1 MSGRSI
7 VSERGFP
14 GQRAA
19 LVGLTIVALGPPLN
33 RPVEI
38 LVLIAVIFLAL
49 CNEVRTGWRWWL
61 GAVVLV
67 AILRSALALLP
78 DPRIEE
84 GQNIF
89 LIDGPD
95 GALSRA
101 LPADVYAI
109 MAAEFDDTY
118 PPATRCD
125 RSVPGCWRRRAL
137 PAEAFAATADGLLQR
152 PLHSRQVRA
161 IDFDDAMG
169 ARVGVVNEVRY
180 DWYGPAP
187 DPLRMLFD
195 PHTARAT
202 RGLRTTIPF
211 YLMYQFPPDYAGSR
225 LCWQGELLWEGADG
239 RFDRL
244 SHEQPDCVDLAA
256 NALGRRIFALSIRPS
271 PPLEISLAAPA
282 SVRLTLVVRD
292 VLALGGVLGLVAL
305 LLPLEIR
312 RLALPALWLALG
324 LAGVILVAE
333 PAFLAGFRGF
343 AGGDDGLTHE
353 GLGRLIARA
362 LMASDWS
369 GALAGGEPVFYFMPG
384 LRFVRAVENIVFGDT
399 NYLYLAVLVAWPAL
413 VFVAAR
419 TILPVAWA
427 VAAALLL
434 NLPLGSHVDGSFVEM
449 LKPALQGY
457 PDPMGAAALL
467 ASYAVL
473 VAGPADTL
481 RARRMLGGAL
491 LAALAVALRPNLL
504 LAVIVMMAT
513 VALPVWRNRGAAG
526 LAAMIGGLAPLLLIP
541 LHNWVFG
548 HQLVLFTSSV
558 DTAFTLPTPPAT
570 YARAIA
576 ALLQGDFESTD
587 IARVGAQLA
596 DWLAGSGSGR
606 RHVGL
611 NAILLVPLA
620 AAFAAGPTRLRLLA
634 RMALAQHAALLFFH
648 PFYRYAALA
657 WLMTWLVDVALL
669 QRAIAALLP
678 RLPPAITRRRRGDR
692 RGGESSPGW

>member
-1 MSGRSI
+1 MSGRS
-7 VSERGFP
+7 GFP

-19 LVGLTIVALGPPLN
+19 LVGLAIVALGPPLN

-49 CNEVRTGWRWWL
+49 CGEVRTGWRWWL

-67 AILRSALALLP
+67 AALRGALALLP

-89 LIDGPD
+89 LIDGP
-95 GALSRA
+95 GGPLSRA
-101 LPADVYAI
+101 LPADVYAT
-109 MAAEFDDTY
+109 MEAEFDATY

-125 RSVPGCWRRRAL
+125 RSVPGCWRRRTL
-137 PAEAFAATADGLLQR
+137 PAEAFAATADGLLKR
-152 PLHSRQVRA
+152 PLHSRQIRA

-180 DWYGPAP
+180 NWYGPEP
-187 DPLRMLFD
+187 DPQRMLFD
-195 PHTARAT
+195 PHAARAT

-225 LCWQGELLWEGADG
+225 LCWRGELLWEGADG
-239 RFDRL
+239 RFDRR
-244 SHEQPDCVDLAA
+244 SHEQPDCVDLGTDTV
-256 NALGRRIFALSIRPS
+256 GRRIFALSIRPA
-271 PPLEISLAAPA
+271 PPLEVHLEAPA
-282 SVRLTLVVRD
+282 AVQLTLVVRD
-292 VLALGGVLGLVAL
+292 VLALGAVLGLVVL
-305 LLPLEIR
+305 LLRLEIR

-343 AGGDDGLTHE
+343 VGGDDGLTHE

-362 LMASDWS
+362 LMAGDWS

-399 NYLYLAVLVAWPAL
+399 NYLYLAVMVAWPAL
-413 VFVAAR
+413 VFVTAR
-419 TILPVAWA
+419 TILPLAWA
-427 VAAALLL
+427 AAAALLL
-434 NLPLGSHVDGSFVEM
+434 TLPLGSHIDGSFVEM

-467 ASYAVL
+467 ASYAML
-473 VAGPADTL
+473 FAEPADAL
-481 RARRMLGGAL
+481 RARRILGGAL

-504 LAVIVMMAT
+504 LAVVVMTAT
-513 VALPVWRNRGAAG
+513 AALPAWRNRGATG
-526 LAAMIGGLAPLLLIP
+526 LVAMIGGLAPLLLIP

-548 HQLVLFTSSV
+548 HQLILFTSSV
-558 DTAFTLPTPPAT
+558 DTAFTLPTPPAIHG
-570 YARAIA
+570 RAIA
-576 ALLQGDFESTD
+576 ALLQGDLGSPD
-587 IARVGAQLA
+587 VAQVGAQLA

-606 RHVGL
+606 RHVVV
-611 NAILLVPLA
+611 NAILLVPLVA
-620 AAFAAGPTRLRLLA
+620 AAFAAGPVRLRLLA
-634 RMALAQHAALLFFH
+634 RMAIAQHAALLFFH

-657 WLMTWLVDVALL
+657 WLLTWLVDVALL
-669 QRAIAALLP
+669 QRAIARWSPAVTGP
-678 RLPPAITRRRRGDR
+678 RRDDR